1 MPDLHIHIH
10 INSESRRLQGLPT
23 PSFGLFGGLSAEKLM
38 GAWQEAIDDDPSK
51 DLVTGPDGVRNWG
64 GDDRRADSPTRI
76 VQCVLTSDCVF
87 CLEQVQRWPEYVY
100 VGNNTKCF
108 ICGMAPYPS
117 SSHVNPDAT
126 QLPLPLTSA
135 DTTPG
140 TCDTSDA
147 CAEGAAPQDT
157 ISLLATAEAASPEPL
172 ALPGKLAH
180 FQRSK
185 VSPPTTTHR

>member
-1 MPDLHIHIH
+1 MSYVWRPAAPRTTA
-10 INSESRRLQGLPT
+10 NRLTTPFLPHT
-23 PSFGLFGGLSAEKLM
+23 
-38 GAWQEAIDDDPSK
+38 QI
-51 DLVTGPDGVRNWG
+51 
-64 GDDRRADSPTRI
+64 
-76 VQCVLTSDCVF
+76 
-87 CLEQVQRWPEYVY
+87 QRWPEYVY
-100 VGNNTKCF
+100 AGNETKCF

-117 SSHVNPDAT
+117 ASHVNPDAS
-126 QLPLPLTSA
+126 QLPLPLTSV